1 MDTNEAIREA
11 TGLTRR
17 EMMETGLS
25 APMHLAESHLLVH
38 GGRVRRPTASVSGAA
53 AKRARKQT
61 LLLQCLLGSGETAR
75 ASEHASEGSRQ
86 PDMTRRCQQVS
97 GDQRSKK

>member
-1 MDTNEAIREA
+1 VPAIAAARPEGPPRQDGVDTNEAIREA

-25 APMHLAESHLLVH
+25 APMHLAESQLLVH

-61 LLLQCLLGSGETAR
+61 LLLQCLLGSGENGLGERAR
-75 ASEHASEGSRQ
+75 E
-86 PDMTRRCQQVS
+86 
-97 GDQRSKK
+97 